1 MSCKI
6 GIYGGS
12 FSPPHAGH
20 LRAARTFW
28 NVAGLDKLI
37 IMPAASAPNKKG
49 VSTAAS
55 VHRLEMAKIAF
66 GTLDIDC
73 EVSDFEISR
82 GGISY
87 TIDTLEHFSRQGEL
101 SFLMGSDMFL
111 SLESWR
117 RFEDILK
124 ITEIVCVRR
133 ENDPE
138 IAENIAALGQKFARE
153 YGARIIVVS
162 DEPIPTLECDNGGYM
177 RFASGEITELSSSE
191 LRPLYDGGREA
202 NMPRLDE
209 FIRFFELYKSDKKKI
224 DEKMLD
230 ALREEIYRRQSEKR
244 FAHTLGVEKTA
255 ARLGELFMPDDV
267 MRLRAAALLHD
278 VTKEIS
284 CEKQLQILLEC
295 DTISD
300 GCTKVHEN
308 ALKMHAYELYGT
320 EPLWHSVTA
329 SKILAREFT
338 EYTDPGICDM
348 VRWHTTGRA
357 GMTVGELIVCLSD
370 FIEPTRKYSNSSELR
385 EMLKAGL
392 DSAKSFDEKLR
403 ALIDV
408 SCEMLSRTVNILT
421 SEGRE
426 VSHESIEALNWLRGE
441 YSLIY
446 G

>member
-12 FSPPHAGH
+12 FSPPHIGH

-28 NVAGLDKLI
+28 NVAGLDKLV

-66 GTLDIDC
+66 GNLDVDC
-73 EVSDFEISR
+73 EVSDFEVSR

-87 TIDTLEHFSRQGEL
+87 TIDTLEHFATQGEL

-138 IAENIAALGQKFARE
+138 IAQKITVLGQSLVRE

-162 DEPIPTLECDNGGYM
+162 GEFIPTLECENGGYL
-177 RFASGEITELSSSE
+177 RYASGETTELSSSE
-191 LRPLYDGGREA
+191 LRPLYSSGREVDL
-202 NMPRLDE
+202 PRLDE
-209 FIRFFELYKSDKKKI
+209 FIRFFELYVSDKKQI
-224 DEKMLD
+224 SEEMLD
-230 ALREEIYRRQSEKR
+230 GLRNEISQRQSKKR
-244 FAHTLGVEKTA
+244 FEHTLGVEETA
-255 ARLGELFMPDDV
+255 AWLGGIFMPGDV

-278 VTKEIS
+278 LTKELS
-284 CEKQLQILLEC
+284 REKQLQILLEC

-300 GCTKVHEN
+300 GCLD
-308 ALKMHAYELYGT
+308 ALSERAHELYGSD
-320 EPLWHSVTA
+320 PLWHSVSA
-329 SKILAREFT
+329 SKILQREFP
-338 EYTDPGICDM
+338 EHTDSGICGM

-357 GMTVGELIVCLSD
+357 GMSAGELIICLSD

-408 SCEMLSRTVNILT
+408 SCEMLNRTVKILT

-426 VSHESIEALNWLRGE
+426 VSGESIEALNWLRCE